1 VPAQAAPTIRKI
13 DGPAAEPINLL
24 ETAGSTMVKRL
35 VPAVIVIAGVVI
47 AAVLLL

>member
-1 VPAQAAPTIRKI
+1 VRKI

-35 VPAVIVIAGVVI
+35 VPVAIVVAGVAI

>member
-1 VPAQAAPTIRKI
+1 VRKI
-13 DGPAAEPINLL
+13 DGPAAQPINLL

-35 VPAVIVIAGVVI
+35 VPVAIIIAGVVV